1 MSPDYTW
8 PMCDFVLGSFIF
20 IHLLV
25 KHCVCIKAVINA
37 ILFGK
42 EMPCYSQNETF
53 SLACL
58 QRQSTYTARTFSY
71 CGILLLLMPAILQ
84 TLEQRFTPKYKPAYL
99 AEIKT
104 VWAIFFFVLLK
115 KHRLKSKA
123 PMKKPVAA
131 CHGGGARSPSCM
143 PAANNSSPQS
153 PFCLQ
158 GRRNLEGRERTSARP
173 K

>member
-1 MSPDYTW
+1 
-8 PMCDFVLGSFIF
+8 MCDFVLGSFIF

-25 KHCVCIKAVINA
+25 KHSVCIKAVINA

-58 QRQSTYTARTFSY
+58 QRQSTYSARTFSY

-104 VWAIFFFVLLK
+104 VWAIFFFFCPFK
-115 KHRLKSKA
+115 KAQAEKQSTDEEARGRL
-123 PMKKPVAA
+123 PRR
-131 CHGGGARSPSCM
+131 RSPQPILHASREQFLATK
-143 PAANNSSPQS
+143 PLLSPGPPQ
-153 PFCLQ
+153 P
-158 GRRNLEGRERTSARP
+158 GGEGTNLCET
-173 K
+173 